1 MRLSTLSLPASVLAL
16 ASLVLAEGD
25 SDVVSL
31 TTGNFDSWVS
41 AEPLA
46 LVEFFAPWLVFT
58 EATPGIHNLR
68 LQ

>member
-1 MRLSTLSLPASVLAL
+1 MTPMRLEDVQVADVGDPRFAS
-16 ASLVLAEGD
+16 
-25 SDVVSL
+25 
-31 TTGNFDSWVS
+31 
-41 AEPLA
+41 EPLA